1 MSEIYIYIFIII
13 IFIILFL
20 AIFYRNNNDVDKSQ
34 KIPLLK
40 YNRMNKREYIMDDNI
55 LKKILNDNNI

>member
-13 IFIILFL
+13 IIIILFL
-20 AIFYRNNNDVDKSQ
+20 SIFYRNNNDEEEIQ

-40 YNRMNKREYIMDDNI
+40 RNRINKREYIMDDNI